1 MANPFVHVELNT
13 SDPEKAKAFYSKLFQ
28 WQLEEIPNSA
38 VPGGTYT
45 IVKVGTGTGGGI
57 MKQVPGGPSGWLA
70 YVAVEDIHA
79 ATQKAESL
87 GAEVMKEV
95 TEVPGMGWLSF
106 IQDPT
111 GAVLGLWK
119 PKSS

>member
-13 SDPEKAKAFYSKLFQ
+13 SDPEKAKAFYSKLFE
-28 WQLEEIPNSA
+28 WQLEEVPNSA
-38 VPGGTYT
+38 VPSGSYT
-45 IVKVGTGTGGGI
+45 MVKVGTGTGGGI

-70 YVAVEDIHA
+70 YVEVEDIHA
-79 ATQKAESL
+79 ATQKAKSL
-87 GAEVMKEV
+87 GGKVMKDV
-95 TEVPGMGWLSF
+95 TEVIGMGWLSF

-119 PKSS
+119 SRPK